1 MKKITRIALLSAS
14 LGASTYA
21 APFLAVGDGA
31 ELFLTGGL
39 GIRADDNILFETTGE
54 DSDLIFDI
62 TPGIDL
68 TFGKNAQ
75 MQGSLALNVVFTSYS
90 DNSNLNTEL
99 FNGDFVTKYDDGK
112 LKMGFNLGYHELNQ
126 NSATVRGLTRRD
138 VFNAGGN
145 AEVEISQI
153 SSVGA
158 GVTFVHENY
167 KTDKAAGYTDSDMLT
182 VPLDFYYKWTP
193 KVDLSF
199 GYRFRDTQVDIGEDT
214 KDHFFNVGAR
224 GEFSPK
230 FTGVFKV
237 GFNNREFDSGGDDS
251 TIGLDAS
258 FVYEVSPKT
267 SLQFGAANDYGT
279 SALGRQY
286 ESLSINGAINTKLSE
301 EWAVNFGLAW
311 RSLDFS
317 SYSYFDTTAITP
329 TNPSGLVVVKSYT
342 DDFLEARLGTTYIVN
357 TNVRLG
363 AEYIYRDLSSDR
375 AANEFSNNVFAVSA
389 NFRY

>member
-14 LGASTYA
+14 LGASAYA

-39 GIRADDNILFETTGE
+39 GIRADDNILFATNNEE
-54 DSDLIFDI
+54 SDLIFDI

-75 MQGSLALNVVFTSYS
+75 MQGSLALNVIFSSYS

-112 LKMGFNLGYHELNQ
+112 LKMGFNLGFHELNQ
-126 NSATVRGLTRRD
+126 NSAFTRGLVRRD
-138 VFNAGGN
+138 VFSTGGN

-153 SSVGA
+153 TSVGG
-158 GVTFVHENY
+158 GVSFVHENY
-167 KTDKAAGYTDSDMLT
+167 KRTGYTDSDKLT
-182 VPLDFYYKWTP
+182 VPLNFYYKWTE
-193 KVDLSF
+193 KTDLSF
-199 GYRFRDTQVDIGEDT
+199 GYRFRDTQVDIGRDS

-237 GFNNREFDSGGDDS
+237 GFNQREFDGGGDDS
-251 TIGLDAS
+251 SVGLDAS
-258 FVYEVSPKT
+258 FAYEISEKT
-267 SLQFGAANDYGT
+267 SIQFGASNDYDT
-279 SALGRQY
+279 SATGRQQ
-286 ESLSINGAINTKLSE
+286 ENLSFNGAITAKLDEAWS
-301 EWAVNFGLAW
+301 VNLGLSW
-311 RSLDFS
+311 RTIDYLRDGAF
-317 SYSYFDTTAITP
+317 AP
-329 TNPSGLVVVKSYT
+329 YT
-342 DDFLEARLGTTYIVN
+342 DDFLEARIGTTYIIN

-363 AEYIYRDLSSDR
+363 AEYVYRDLSSDL
-375 AANEFSNNVFAVSA
+375 AANEFSNNVFSVTAS
-389 NFRY
+389 FRY

>member
-39 GIRADDNILFETTGE
+39 GIRADDNIYLASANEE
-54 DSDLIFDI
+54 SDLIFEI
-62 TPGIDL
+62 TPGVEL

-75 MQGSLALNVVFTSYS
+75 MQGALNLNVVFSSYS
-90 DNSNLNTEL
+90 DNSNVNTEL

-112 LKMGFNLGYHELNQ
+112 LKMGFNLGYHELNSNNPQ
-126 NSATVRGLTRRD
+126 LRGLVRRD

-145 AEVEISQI
+145 AEVEVSQI
-153 SSVGA
+153 TSVGA
-158 GVTFVHENY
+158 GVSFVSENY
-167 KTDKAAGYTDSDMLT
+167 KRRGYSDSDSLT

-193 KVDLSF
+193 KVDLSL
-199 GYRFRDTQVDIGEDT
+199 GYRFRDTQVDIGSDT

-230 FTGVFKV
+230 FTGTFKV

-251 TIGLDAS
+251 SVGLDAS
-258 FVYEVSPKT
+258 FAYEVSPKT
-267 SLQFGAANDYGT
+267 SLQFGAANDYAT
-279 SALGRQY
+279 SPTGRQQ
-286 ESLSINGAINTKLSE
+286 ENFNINGAIITKLSE
-301 EWAVNFGLAW
+301 EWSVNFGLAW
-311 RSLDFS
+311 QS
-317 SYSYFDTTAITP
+317 FDYAEVLGAPITAA
-329 TNPSGLVVVKSYT
+329 NPRGVAQVGYT
-342 DDFLEARLGTTYIVN
+342 DDFLEARIGTTYIIS

-363 AEYIYRDLSSDR
+363 AEYIYRDLGSDLVG
-375 AANEFSNNVFAVSA
+375 NDFTNNVFSVTA

>member
-126 NSATVRGLTRRD
+126 NSATLRGLTRRD

-153 SSVGA
+153 TSVGA

-167 KTDKAAGYTDSDMLT
+167 KATGYTDSDILT

-199 GYRFRDTQVDIGEDT
+199 GYRFRDTQVDIGQDS

-237 GFNNREFDSGGDDS
+237 GFNNREFDGGGDDS

-258 FVYEVSPKT
+258 FAYEISPKT

-279 SALGRQY
+279 SATGAQY
-286 ESLSINGAINTKLSE
+286 EALSINGAINTKLSE

-311 RSLDFS
+311 RSLDYSRFS
-317 SYSYFDTTAITP
+317 P
-329 TNPSGLVVVKSYT
+329 TQGPYT
-342 DDFLEARLGTTYIVN
+342 DDFLEARIGTTYIVN

-363 AEYIYRDLSSDR
+363 AEYIYRDLSSDL
-375 AANEFSNNVFAVSA
+375 AANEFSNNVFAVTA